1 MNVKAKAISG
11 SLSITTMLVTMMT
24 FGEIDPARGDAA
36 EAEAA
41 VNSIVGDGVSVT
53 ARADGIKARVDNA
66 VAEAAVAE
74 ALKDTSEAKKSEEAR
89 GGGEGETGP
98 RKATIKIGGDP
109 RAKFSGKC
117 LVGEEEKAI
126 DVRGPELYAYE
137 LGDEK
142 LQCEIRKDGEGALT
156 VVLTSGDSVRSV
168 QRAGGE
174 RSVTIIAYSNNA
186 GASASMSQMI
196 TSSFR
201 PTAGVR
207 GGR

>member
-1 MNVKAKAISG
+1 
-11 SLSITTMLVTMMT
+11 MLVTMMT
-24 FGEIDPARGDAA
+24 FGEIDPTRGDAA

-41 VNSIVGDGVSVT
+41 VNSIIGDRVSVK
-53 ARADGIKARVDNA
+53 ARSDGIKARVDNA
-66 VAEAAVAE
+66 VGE

-98 RKATIKIGGDP
+98 RKATLKIGGDP

-117 LVGEEEKAI
+117 LIGEKEKGI
-126 DVRGPELYAYE
+126 DLRGPELYAYE

-174 RSVTIIAYSNNA
+174 RSVTKIAYSNN
-186 GASASMSQMI
+186 GGLSASLSQMI
-196 TSSFR
+196 TSSVR
-201 PTAGVR
+201 PTAEVR
-207 GGR
+207 GGG